1 MKEGTRNVPNFIP
14 ASLTDFEKAYIFEYR
29 KRLEFQYAPLAPSN
43 FSEKIVEVLVIWT
56 FGIDDPLIATIT
68 NNAPYHS
75 SFVIVISHKA
85 RSRTT
90 DRTVE
95 HLESKLFPCRF
106 KSFSDRIISETI
118 IAKSER
124 LSNVRIFVPSGFGSR
139 IATTREFEVLSKPR
153 C

>member
-75 SFVIVISHKA
+75 SFVIVVSHKA

-95 HLESKLFPCRF
+95 HLEMKLRTRPFEP
-106 KSFSDRIISETI
+106 FSDRIVRKAI
-118 IAKSER
+118 ITKSER
-124 LSNVRIFVPSGFGSR
+124 LSNM
-139 IATTREFEVLSKPR
+139 
-153 C
+153 